1 MLLEVRKWVII
12 SIALKVRGVLKIFTV
27 LHKMPRYLLIYFK
40 YFVLFIRIG
49 LKDNERDN
57 VIINDH
63 YLLLHKREI
72 PDILDKVDL
81 GIFPNI
87 VTEVFGH
94 IKLHKKGS
102 RNIYPFLYL
111 RKLSRN

>member
-1 MLLEVRKWVII
+1 
-12 SIALKVRGVLKIFTV
+12 
-27 LHKMPRYLLIYFK
+27 MPRYLLIYFK

-72 PDILDKVDL
+72 PDILDKVNL
-81 GIFPNI
+81 GLFPKI
-87 VTEVFGH
+87 VIRSFWYH
-94 IKLHKKGS
+94 KLHKKGS
-102 RNIYPFLYL
+102 RNIYIFWFFSNNLYDK
-111 RKLSRN
+111 RANSHWFEKL